1 MYSGI
6 NVAASFNLAA
16 YVLYMYDYAL
26 TFGREVDLFWCQ
38 PRRTWAFALF
48 IANRYVALFGRIP
61 AFMVNFLVDSG
72 GSNSPR
78 CQSLHMGDQIIMGIL
93 RFIGSVI
100 MMMRVYAF
108 YDQDRRILGLFII
121 VGLISAGLCCW
132 AFLYHGP
139 PQPPPK
145 YAVQVGCLGPI
156 YPSQGPRYAAAWGG
170 QLLLDALVF
179 VSMLWKLLRIDTMGQ
194 RTFLDMVLRD
204 GAMYF
209 AVMTAMNVANITMF
223 LVADPYVK
231 SVLSSPTNLLC
242 AAMISRLMMNLRD
255 PKIRVV
261 GVSTGR
267 EFTNEPWDPA
277 TYSEVHRNA

>member
-1 MYSGI
+1 
-6 NVAASFNLAA
+6 
-16 YVLYMYDYAL
+16 MYDYAL

-48 IANRYVALFGRIP
+48 IANRYIGLFGRIP
-61 AFMVNFLVDSG
+61 AFMVNFLADSG
-72 GSNSPR
+72 GSNSPV
-78 CQSLHMGDQIIMGIL
+78 CQNLHMCDQIIMAIL
-93 RFIGSVI
+93 QFIGSVI

-108 YDQDRRILGLFII
+108 YDQDRRVLALFII
-121 VGLISAGLCCW
+121 VALISAGVCCW
-132 AFLYHGP
+132 AFLFRGP
-139 PQPPPK
+139 LLPPPK
-145 YAVQVGCLGPI
+145 YMVLVGCLGPI
-156 YPSQGPRYAAAWGG
+156 YPSQAPRYAAAWGG

-179 VSMLWKLLRIDTMGQ
+179 AFTLWKLMRIDKMGE
-194 RTFLDMVLRD
+194 RTFLDMLLRD

-209 AVMTAMNVANITMF
+209 AVMTVMNVANITMF

-255 PKIRVV
+255 PKIRGQTIVV
-261 GVSTGR
+261 VSAGQ
-267 EFTNEPWDPA
+267 EFTNEPWSPA

>member
-1 MYSGI
+1 MYSGTNI
-6 NVAASFNLAA
+6 AASFNLAA

-26 TFGREVDLFWCQ
+26 TLGREVDLFWRQ

-48 IANRYVALFGRIP
+48 VANRYVALFGRIP
-61 AFMVNFLVDSG
+61 AFMVNFVVDSG
-72 GSNSPR
+72 GSNSPTWFISPILLRDTHR
-78 CQSLHMGDQIIMGIL
+78 CQSLHMGDQIIIGIL
-93 RFIGSVI
+93 QFIGSVI

-108 YDQDRRILGLFII
+108 YDQDRRILAVFIV

-145 YAVQVGCLGPI
+145 YAVQIGCLGPI

-179 VSMLWKLLRIDTMGQ
+179 VFMLWKLLRIDTMGQ

-223 LVADPYVK
+223 LVAEPYVK
-231 SVLSSPTNLLC
+231 SVLSSPTNLWVLC
-242 AAMISRLMMNLRD
+242 GSAL
-255 PKIRVV
+255 
-261 GVSTGR
+261 
-267 EFTNEPWDPA
+267 PA
-277 TYSEVHRNA
+277 QTCD